1 MNCARVVILI
11 VCLGFFTVGCGSR
24 AGVTGQNSASAPS
37 GGASTGTSTG
47 DSGATSG
54 TSGNVGTSIT
64 NLQTA
69 SGNWR
74 SWGQAGPSYVDC
86 SAPCS
91 EASWEQKFGIADP
104 SLSGDATMFE
114 LDPNVPYADALFSA
128 GLIGQNSPQLPDTN
142 HTLLPTLHNFTYDT
156 DFYVVTPEV
165 TQALE
170 FDISMALNTVDLTW
184 GHQCN
189 YLGDGQWDIWDN
201 VSGQW
206 KPTGFPCAFQAGW
219 NHLTLQMQR
228 EPDNT
233 LLYQS
238 ITLNGTTF
246 VVNQTSAP
254 GVSPEG
260 WWGVAANYQMDSD
273 YQGAPSTTYLDKMTV
288 TYW

>member
-1 MNCARVVILI
+1 MNYARILLLI
-11 VCLGFFTVGCGSR
+11 ACLGIFTVGCGTR
-24 AGVTGQNSASAPS
+24 AGLPGQTPDAAPASANSA
-37 GGASTGTSTG
+37 GT
-47 DSGATSG
+47 AIK
-54 TSGNVGTSIT
+54 NI
-64 NLQTA
+64 QAA

-74 SWGQAGPSYVDC
+74 SWGQVGPSYSDC

-91 EASWEQKFGIADP
+91 QSSWEQIFGVADP
-104 SLSGDATMFE
+104 SFSGDATMFD
-114 LDPNVPYADALFSA
+114 LDPKIPYADALFSA
-128 GLIGQNSPQLPDTN
+128 GIIGQNAPQLPDAS

-156 DFYVVTPEV
+156 DFYVVEPEV

-170 FDISMALNTVDLTW
+170 FDISMAINTVDLTW

-201 VSGQW
+201 VRHQW
-206 KPTGFPCAFQAGW
+206 TPTEFPCVFQAGW

-246 VVNQTSAP
+246 AVNQTSDP
-254 GVSPEG
+254 GVSPAG
-260 WWGVAANYQMDSD
+260 WWGVAANYQMDSN
-273 YQGAPSTTYLDKMTV
+273 YEGAPNTTYLDNLTV

>member
-1 MNCARVVILI
+1 MNYARILLLI
-11 VCLGFFTVGCGSR
+11 VCLGFFTTGCGTR
-24 AGVTGQNSASAPS
+24 AGLPGQTPAAAAT
-37 GGASTGTSTG
+37 GASTT
-47 DSGATSG
+47 
-54 TSGNVGTSIT
+54 VGTAIT
-64 NLQTA
+64 NIQTE

-74 SWGQAGPSYVDC
+74 SWGQVGPSYSDC

-91 EASWEQKFGIADP
+91 QSSWEQIFDIADP
-104 SLSGDATMFE
+104 SLSGDATMFD
-114 LDPNVPYADALFSA
+114 LDPKEPYADALFSA
-128 GLIGQNSPQLPDTN
+128 GVIGQNAPQLPDAS

-156 DFYVVTPEV
+156 DVYVVAPEV
-165 TQALE
+165 TQSLE
-170 FDISMALNTVDLTW
+170 FDISMAINTVDLTW

-189 YLGDGQWDIWDN
+189 YLGDGQWDVWDN
-201 VSGQW
+201 VRGQW
-206 KPTGFPCAFQAGW
+206 IPTGFPCALQAGW

-246 VVNQTSAP
+246 AVNQTSAP
-254 GVSPEG
+254 GVSPAG

-273 YQGAPSTTYLDKMTV
+273 YQGTPNTTYLDNMTV